1 MNPVLWCHHKKIH
14 ERLFSVLD
22 LLRTTSRVTFW
33 LVSTDYSA
41 HKETICPIELSAWYK
56 VLNLTLKTKP
66 KIHMQ
71 LYWKQALY
79 TCKNLE
85 SEDKVNFN
93 NENDS
98 PYKLIIEKNQE
109 MIYQIDKSYFKLFL
123 CFGLHQNHF

>member
-1 MNPVLWCHHKKIH
+1 
-14 ERLFSVLD
+14 
-22 LLRTTSRVTFW
+22 
-33 LVSTDYSA
+33 
-41 HKETICPIELSAWYK
+41 
-56 VLNLTLKTKP
+56 
-66 KIHMQ
+66 MQ

-109 MIYQIDKSYFKLFL
+109 MIYQIDKSYFKFFL